1 MTSTGMSENST
12 PFLAAGGHYNPTNQP
27 SGNSGARLGCGNI
40 YAYAVPIL
48 ETYMK

>member
-1 MTSTGMSENST
+1 MDGVYIRTYISGIPLMTSTDM
-12 PFLAAGGHYNPTNQP
+12 P